1 MDCKKAE
8 NLIVS
13 FTDLTPS
20 QRAELEKHL
29 KICPYCAK
37 EFDFCQNSIK
47 MMKKVLAFDVPQ
59 NYWDEL
65 KKSLS
70 PRLSVAEPQKKSW
83 KDKFEPL
90 IEFLMTPLLGPVPT
104 FVFSIVV
111 LGFLLIGLYP
121 TFTQSKASQGF
132 KNNLIIYEGEL
143 LSSMDNGKLTI
154 YSMGKR

>member
-8 NLIVS
+8 KLIVS

-20 QRAELEKHL
+20 QKAELEKHL
-29 KICPYCAK
+29 KICPFCAK

-47 MMKKVLAFDVPQ
+47 MMKKVLTFDVPQ
-59 NYWDEL
+59 NYWEEL

-70 PRLSVAEPQKKSW
+70 PRLSAAEPQRESW

-90 IEFLMTPLLGPVPT
+90 LVFLKTPLLGPVPT
-104 FVFSIVV
+104 FVFSIIV
-111 LGFLLIGLYP
+111 LGFLLFGLYP
-121 TFTQSKASQGF
+121 TFTQNKTAKGF

-143 LSSMDNGKLTI
+143 LSSVDNGKLTI

>member
-8 NLIVS
+8 KLIVS
-13 FTDLTPS
+13 FTDLPPS
-20 QRAELEKHL
+20 QKVELEQHL
-29 KICPYCAK
+29 KTCPYCAK

-47 MMKKVLAFDVPQ
+47 LMKKVLTFDVPK

-70 PRLSVAEPQKKSW
+70 PRLSAAEPKRESL
-83 KDKFEPL
+83 KDKFESL
-90 IEFLMTPLLGPVPT
+90 VEFLKTPILGPVPT
-104 FVFSIVV
+104 FVFSIIV
-111 LGFLLIGLYP
+111 LGFLFIGLYP
-121 TFTQSKASQGF
+121 TFTQSKTTKGF
-132 KNNLIIYEGEL
+132 KNNLVIYEGEL

>member
-8 NLIVS
+8 KLLIS
-13 FTDLTPS
+13 FTDLTSS
-20 QRAELEKHL
+20 QRAELERHL
-29 KICPYCAK
+29 KVCPFCAK

-59 NYWDEL
+59 NYWEEL

-70 PRLSVAEPQKKSW
+70 PRLSAAEPQKESW
-83 KDKFEPL
+83 KDKLEPL
-90 IEFLMTPLLGPVPT
+90 VEFLRAPLLGPVPT
-104 FVFSIVV
+104 FVFSIIV
-111 LGFLLIGLYP
+111 LSFLLFGLYP
-121 TFTQSKASQGF
+121 TFTQSKTAKGF
-132 KNNLIIYEGEL
+132 KNNLVINEGEL